1 MRWLHSVHVSGA
13 MVLGSLTWVRRFV
26 FRWAPW
32 HGIHWRPA
40 GGKPVQKSNASTFLM
55 GCARAWEVGS
65 MLGREDVLALC
76 RQALAGQLC
85 CASALGE
92 RAWPKSVQNSNG
104 DRFLKVYTIA
114 LAPEGGTQRSDNL
127 ILRPRLEA
135 PSWCRR
141 STKASRIQILARFCA
156 IHP

>member
-40 GGKPVQKSNASTFLM
+40 GGKPVQKANSSTFLM
-55 GCARAWEVGS
+55 GCARAWDVGS
-65 MLGREDVLALC
+65 MLVPEDVLALC

-104 DRFLKVYTIA
+104 GPCFEGIHDCACSGRRHTA
-114 LAPEGGTQRSDNL
+114 LGQLNL
-127 ILRPRLEA
+127 A
-135 PSWCRR
+135 
-141 STKASRIQILARFCA
+141 ASSRGAKLVSKKHESVQNSNTG
-156 IHP
+156 